1 MKKQEKIEILIAKAL
16 IKGNLLDEECE
27 ILCKIT
33 ISELISKYGLRL
45 EEAKFVHKWC
55 NSCINKNF
63 YELVDK
69 DNNKKINESVFG
81 FLDNIDSSY
90 FSRELL
96 KQDNELSNFLKDS
109 LSLKKNTKKYNKPK
123 LFFGKKHEDIFKQIA
138 SQEDI
143 QILNTENKQKIK
155 TYLENKY
162 ILPIN
167 NSIEKLFNISKY
179 LYGKNTQKVGLFGKL
194 SKKSKS
200 KKIQNLNNNFSI
212 KIKNNFLT
220 ESDEADSLKWLINNK
235 GTLKNQFSSESEII
249 DAFEKECNDY
259 NVSESDIISS
269 IKDIFKEN
277 YRSVSLYPLYL
288 IYLIHDS
295 SLINKYFTSDYFKAD
310 FFKNLKDLMK
320 QVFDFELDLS
330 RDTQTGLDLDDNT
343 YNITYGDYAV
353 FIPLIE
359 FYNEHVD
366 IIVELNDTKT
376 KAGKGYSS
384 FLNSILSSINA
395 NRSQKSKMTGKEK
408 LKSLSKRNF
417 YYFFCLVIK
426 NKIYKSWKEYSSII
440 NNFYS

>member
-63 YELVDK
+63 YELVVK

-90 FSRELL
+90 FSKELL

-138 SQEDI
+138 SEEDI
-143 QILNTENKQKIK
+143 QILNTKNKQKIK

-179 LYGKNTQKVGLFGKL
+179 LYGKNTQKAGLFGKL
-194 SKKSKS
+194 NKKSRS
-200 KKIQNLNNNFSI
+200 KKIQDLNNNFSI

-220 ESDEADSLKWLINNK
+220 ESEGDSLKWLINNK
-235 GTLKNQFSSESEII
+235 GTLKNQFSSENEII
-249 DAFEKECNDY
+249 DAFEKECEDY
-259 NVSESDIISS
+259 EVTEGSIESR
-269 IKDIFKEN
+269 IKDIFEED
-277 YRSVSLYPLYL
+277 YTSLDQYALYL

-295 SLINKYFTSDYFKAD
+295 SLINKYFASTFYKKQ
-310 FFKNLKDLMK
+310 FFKNLKDIMK
-320 QVFDFELDLS
+320 QVFDFDLDLS
-330 RDTQTGLDLDDNT
+330 RDTQTGLDLDDDT
-343 YNITYGDYAV
+343 YNITYGDYAA

-384 FLNSILSSINA
+384 FLSSILSSINA